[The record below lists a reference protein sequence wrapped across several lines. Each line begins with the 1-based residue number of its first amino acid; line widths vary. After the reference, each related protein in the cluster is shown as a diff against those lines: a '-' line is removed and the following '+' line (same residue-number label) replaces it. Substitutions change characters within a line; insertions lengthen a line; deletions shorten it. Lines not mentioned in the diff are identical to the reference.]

1 MEATV
6 LSVSPF
12 PASGRLP
19 VWERKCMVTTMSM
32 ASIRNNSKFA
42 SLLFPAAI
50 AASFLPL
57 SPPAD
62 FFKPNVYLSLA
73 ICPFSTR

>member
-1 MEATV
+1 MAATV

-42 SLLFPAAI
+42 CLLFPAAI

-57 SPPAD
+57 SPSAV
-62 FFKPNVYLSLA
+62 FF
-73 ICPFSTR
+73 